1 MTEEE
6 ILQQIENLQLQL
18 AELQAEKNPEKE
30 IQPSEKAIEQAK
42 QLNPIDDVFFNK
54 MGESAEVCEEII
66 SAILQSPVKVLRVV
80 PQDTITSLQGRGVR
94 LDALADV
101 RSAVGVEA
109 ELLENCPIGEKGA
122 HVNIEVQ
129 KDNNDD
135 HQKRVLFNAA
145 AVILNKTPKGT
156 KKFKDVPDV
165 VEIFISAFDVFG
177 KGKMLYKIDRI
188 ISGTDDI
195 VYNGMREYYV
205 NAKIKDRS
213 TKELSDI
220 ADLMEIFVE
229 SDRYDY
235 EKFPSTS
242 ERKHQFKNTEEGVKA
257 MSDSIQALIDEEA
270 EERAQEREKE
280 TKAVDIKNVMDAFG
294 VTIEKAMD
302 SLKIPPAQRTVY
314 AGMIKK

>member
-6 ILQQIENLQLQL
+6 ILQQIENLQAKL
-18 AELQAEKNPEKE
+18 AKLQAAKNAEKE

-66 SAILQSPVKVLRVV
+66 STILQVPVKVLRVS
-80 PQDTITSLQGRGVR
+80 PQDTITNLQNRSVR

-101 RSAVGVEA
+101 KSAIEVEA
-109 ELLENCPIGEKGA
+109 ELLKDCPIGEKGA
-122 HVNIEVQ
+122 NVNIEVQ

-145 AVILNKTPKGT
+145 AVLLNKTPKGT

-177 KGKMLYKIDRI
+177 EGKMWYKIDRM
-188 ISGTDDI
+188 ISGTGK
-195 VYNGMREYYV
+195 VVHNGMREYYV

-235 EKFPSTS
+235 EKFPNTS
-242 ERKHQFKNTEEGVKA
+242 ERKHQFKNTQEGVKA
-257 MSDSIQALIDEEA
+257 MSDSIQALIDA
-270 EERAQEREKE
+270 EREEQNKE
-280 TKAVDIKNVMDAFG
+280 TKIVDIKNVMEAFG
-294 VTIEKAMD
+294 VTVEKAMD
-302 SLKIPPAQRTVY
+302 SLKIPQAQRATY